1 MYSWQILERKLLLLT
16 ILWLAIMSLPVAGA
30 QNRITF
36 WTTEVEKDRLEIQ
49 RDIART
55 FTRKTGTVVRVI
67 PVQENLLTQRV
78 TAAFSLLPAEPR
90 RVRRPFRTRN
100 SSSLGD

>member
-1 MYSWQILERKLLLLT
+1 MYSRQILERKLLLLA
-16 ILWLAIMSLPVAGA
+16 ILWLAIVSLPVAGA

-55 FTRKTGTVVRVI
+55 FVRKTGTVVRVI

-78 TAAFSLLPAEPR
+78 TAAYAARPLHNPFSLL
-90 RVRRPFRTRN
+90 V
-100 SSSLGD
+100 